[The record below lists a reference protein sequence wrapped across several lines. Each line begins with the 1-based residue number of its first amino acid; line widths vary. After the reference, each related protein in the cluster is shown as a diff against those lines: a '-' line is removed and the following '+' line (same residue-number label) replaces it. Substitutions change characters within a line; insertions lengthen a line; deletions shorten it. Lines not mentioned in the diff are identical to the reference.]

1 VATSPLVE
9 HPPEAGRI
17 VATTPLPAVDATV
30 WTLSNGVRV
39 IVKPTAFRADQVLL
53 DSYSPGG
60 SSLAPDSL
68 WIAAS
73 TASSVVSLGG
83 VGTLDAVQLQKALA
97 GKAAGASA
105 SISSTEESVG
115 GSASPKDLETL
126 FQLVY
131 LRFTAP
137 RADTAAFTAFRSRM
151 RALLENRSRE
161 PEAIFADTLQVT
173 LAQHHPRARPIS
185 VAWLDSLDLG
195 ASMRVYRDRFANAGD
210 FTFVL
215 VGAVD
220 TATARPLVER
230 WLGGLPAMD
239 RPERGRDL
247 GIRAPTGV
255 VRRTV
260 RAGQEARG
268 TTQLVFTG
276 PFDYTQENREALS
289 ALSDVLDLR
298 LREVLREDMG
308 GTYGVQVGA
317 SSMREPRAEYS
328 VGIGFSAAPER
339 VDELT
344 RAVFAQIDS
353 LQRVGP
359 TTEELAKVK
368 EIQRRALQTSL
379 TQNGW
384 WAGQLI
390 FYDRNGWDPA
400 LIPKQDALV
409 AAITPATV
417 RAAAQQW
424 LHQERYV
431 QVTLL
436 PAR

>member
-1 VATSPLVE
+1 
-9 HPPEAGRI
+9 
-17 VATTPLPAVDATV
+17 
-30 WTLSNGVRV
+30 
-39 IVKPTAFRADQVLL
+39 
-53 DSYSPGG
+53 
-60 SSLAPDSL
+60 
-68 WIAAS
+68 
-73 TASSVVSLGG
+73 
-83 VGTLDAVQLQKALA
+83 
-97 GKAAGASA
+97 
-105 SISSTEESVG
+105 
-115 GSASPKDLETL
+115 
-126 FQLVY
+126 
-131 LRFTAP
+131 
-137 RADTAAFTAFRSRM
+137 
-151 RALLENRSRE
+151 
-161 PEAIFADTLQVT
+161 
-173 LAQHHPRARPIS
+173 
-185 VAWLDSLDLG
+185 
-195 ASMRVYRDRFANAGD
+195 VYRDRFANAGD

-230 WLGGLPAMD
+230 WLGGLPAVD

-276 PFDYTQENREALS
+276 PFDYTRENREALS

-359 TTEELAKVK
+359 TAEELAKVK

-390 FYDRNGWDPA
+390 FHDRNGWDPA
-400 LIPKQDALV
+400 LILKQDALV

-424 LHQERYV
+424 LHRERYV